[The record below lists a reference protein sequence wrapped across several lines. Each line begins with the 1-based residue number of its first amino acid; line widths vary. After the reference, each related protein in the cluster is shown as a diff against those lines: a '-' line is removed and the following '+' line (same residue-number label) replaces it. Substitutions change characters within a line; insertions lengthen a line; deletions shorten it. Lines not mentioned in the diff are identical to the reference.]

1 MHYENFNLIY
11 SQILCNL
18 SASSSVVNKNSKHSI
33 LLNQLKVYSEVPSQ
47 GLTLHILAYLLPEEV
62 YSQQFPWLRVILG
75 HCFSLLPAV
84 KVKTPISY
92 IVGTPHLHQP
102 QQMQSL
108 TEEDMTSCRD
118 SDAPEAG
125 GAAELVQMRFKH
137 DSSSSDAWPWP
148 WVLKSLFQFSRFSE
162 LWVEQQ
168 TTNCGYEASGSNTSF
183 FSENPYSFAKA
194 ALQRQSKAHWC

>member
-1 MHYENFNLIY
+1 MHYKVKKEHKGVFQCIMKTLIWFTLRY
-11 SQILCNL
+11 CAICLQVQVL
-18 SASSSVVNKNSKHSI
+18 SIKIQNTQSYLINWKYTVKSHLRGWHS
-33 LLNQLKVYSEVPSQ
+33 
-47 GLTLHILAYLLPEEV
+47 TYLLPEEV

-92 IVGTPHLHQP
+92 IVGTPHLHPP

-125 GAAELVQMRFKH
+125 GAAELVQMRLNTT
-137 DSSSSDAWPWP
+137 A
-148 WVLKSLFQFSRFSE
+148 VLQMPDLGLGF
-162 LWVEQQ
+162 
-168 TTNCGYEASGSNTSF
+168 
-183 FSENPYSFAKA
+183 
-194 ALQRQSKAHWC
+194 